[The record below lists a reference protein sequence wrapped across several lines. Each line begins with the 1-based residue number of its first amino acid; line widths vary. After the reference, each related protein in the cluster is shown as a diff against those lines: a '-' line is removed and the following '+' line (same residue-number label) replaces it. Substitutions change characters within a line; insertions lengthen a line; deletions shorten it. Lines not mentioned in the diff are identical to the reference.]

1 MKRTEFWIDVGGT
14 FTDCLMRSS
23 DGDTRRI
30 KVLSSGKLQGTVGDG
45 SGAGAIVDN
54 TRRSDPPD
62 VWRGYRLSLL
72 SEEGEAIAQRNV
84 VRFDAELG
92 ELTLD
97 RPLDPPPE
105 VGTLYLLEGDEEAPL
120 VAIRR
125 LLGLA
130 RDQALPPVD
139 VRLGTTRGTNALLTR
154 SGADVGLVMTAGFGD
169 ILEIGYQNR
178 PHLFQLDIQKSTSL
192 VHRTVEIQ
200 ERLGADGD
208 VLVPLDEADVE
219 QKLCGLFEQGIRSL
233 AICLLHSYRQP
244 IHEQRVE
251 AIARRIGFTEVS
263 VSHAVAPLIKLVAR
277 GDTTVVDAYLNP
289 VLRDYVAAIQRALGS
304 GSRLSLLTSAGG
316 LIAAEQFSGKDSIL
330 SGPAGGVVGYAA
342 VAQHAGFSRAI
353 GFDMG
358 GTSTDVSR
366 FDGAFERQFE
376 TEKAGVRIV
385 APMMA
390 IETVAAGGGSIC
402 DFDGVKL
409 VVGPGSAGAD
419 PGPACYGCG
428 GPLTVTDVN
437 LALGK
442 LQGARFP
449 FRLEEAAVERRLLEI
464 AKKVEV
470 ATGQRKTTQE
480 LATGFLQIA
489 NANIA
494 KAIRTISVAKGY
506 DPRAYALVPFGGAAG
521 QHACAVAELLGI
533 STLLSHPDAGILS
546 AVGIGA
552 AVTTRYATR
561 GVYRLLAEGDD
572 SLEATFAE
580 LRTEAIVQVAADG
593 VPDSQISCRE
603 EVELRYRGLEASLS
617 IAARPIA
624 DLAERYHQAHQ
635 LRYGYC
641 RRAQPIEVVAAR
653 VEASGQNRNDV
664 QPSQAVEPRPVKP
677 TGWATVSF
685 AGVETRTPTYQRDLL
700 SGGAVIA
707 GPALVTESLA
717 TTVIDPGWR
726 AEMLSGG
733 ELMIRRSEKGAA
745 KNDVVTNL
753 TDADVADPVLLE
765 ILNNQFAAIA
775 EQMGVALQNTSV
787 SVNVKERL
795 DFSCAIFTGD
805 GDLIANAPHIPVHL
819 GAMGETVK
827 ATIAANPQMAPGDA
841 FVTNNPYR
849 GGSHLPD
856 VTVITPAYLGEA
868 SERPSFFAA
877 SRAHHAEIGGI
888 AAGSMPSGS
897 KTLADEG
904 VLIDNFRL
912 MQAGVANWEGFETI
926 LRKGK
931 YPSRNVADNLSDVAA
946 QLAAN
951 QHGRIDLETMV
962 ATYGLTKVEQYAR
975 HIQCAAATKTRA
987 ALSRLPDGRH
997 RFEDYLDDGSPI
1009 AVLIEITGD
1018 RAVIDFAGTGPV
1030 LPGNLNA
1037 NRAIVTA
1044 AVMYCLRSLLNE
1056 EIPLNQGVLEP
1067 VEIRLPHCLLNPP
1080 FLGSPEKCAAVA
1092 GGNVETS
1099 QRVVDVLLGA
1109 LQLAAASQGT
1119 MNNFTFGDAT
1129 FGYYETICGGA
1140 GATPQAAGASAV
1152 HTHMTNTRMTD
1163 VEVFELRFPA
1173 RIRRFS
1179 IRRDSGGAGEH
1190 RGGDGVDRE
1199 IEFLRP
1205 LSGSLL
1211 TQRRGDYPP
1220 YGMAGGQPGK
1230 VGENLL
1236 RRADGTEIRLPA
1248 ISSFDLQPGDVLVI
1262 RTPGGGGWGTG

>member
-1 MKRTEFWIDVGGT
+1 MKRPEFWIDVGGT
-14 FTDCLMRSS
+14 FTDCLMRC

-30 KVLSSGKLQGTVGDG
+30 KVLSSGKLQGTIAAG
-45 SGAGAIVDN
+45 STPGAILDDA
-54 TRRSDPPD
+54 RRRDPPH
-62 VWRGYRLSLL
+62 VWRGYRLRLLDEQGASLD
-72 SEEGEAIAQRNV
+72 QRQV
-84 VRFDAELG
+84 VQFDAAAG
-92 ELTLD
+92 SLTLD
-97 RPLDPPPE
+97 RPLDVSPA
-105 VGTLYLLEGDEEAPL
+105 VGSLYVLEGDEEAPL
-120 VAIRR
+120 VAMRR

-130 RDQALPPVD
+130 RDDALPAVD

-154 SGADVGLVMTAGFGD
+154 TGADVGLVTTAGFGD

-178 PHLFQLDIQKSTSL
+178 PHLFQLNIQKSSSL
-192 VHRTVEIQ
+192 VNRVVEIN
-200 ERLGADGD
+200 ERLAADGA
-208 VLVPLDEADVE
+208 VLQPLDEAE
-219 QKLCGLFEQGIRSL
+219 TEAKLRELFGGGIRSL
-233 AICLLHSYRQP
+233 AIALLHGYRNP
-244 IHEQRVE
+244 AHERQVA
-251 AIARRIGFTEVS
+251 AIARRIGFAEVS
-263 VSHAVAPLIKLVAR
+263 VSHEAAPLIKLVAR

-289 VLRDYVAAIQRALGS
+289 VLRDYVASIQAALGA

-316 LIAAEQFSGKDSIL
+316 LIAADKFSGKDSIL

-342 VAQHAGFSRAI
+342 VARQAGFAKAI

-385 APMMA
+385 TPMMA

-409 VVGPGSAGAD
+409 TVGPASAGAD

-437 LALGK
+437 LTLGK
-442 LQGARFP
+442 LQGAQFP
-449 FRLEEAAVERRLLEI
+449 FQLDRAAVERRLREI
-464 AKKVEV
+464 AAKVAD
-470 ATGQRKTTQE
+470 ATGQQRTPQE
-480 LATGFLQIA
+480 LASGFLQIA

-533 STLLSHPDAGILS
+533 ETLVSHPDAGILS

-552 AVTTRYATR
+552 AVTTHYATR
-561 GVYRLLAEGDD
+561 GIYRPLDQSEQTLDAI
-572 SLEATFAE
+572 FAE
-580 LRTEAIVQVAADG
+580 LQTEAIAQVAAEG
-593 VPDSQISCRE
+593 VNETQVDCRE

-617 IAARPIA
+617 IAARPLD
-624 DLAERYHQAHQ
+624 DLAERYHQAHER
-635 LRYGYC
+635 RYGYC
-641 RRAQPIEVVAAR
+641 RRQQPIETVAAR
-653 VEASGQNRNDV
+653 VEATAQDRSDMQASSRGAYSKPQPSGQVNV
-664 QPSQAVEPRPVKP
+664 L
-677 TGWATVSF
+677 F
-685 AGVETRTPTYQRDLL
+685 AGNETATPTYQREQLQTGD
-700 SGGAVIA
+700 VID
-707 GPALVTESLA
+707 GPALIAEKLA
-717 TTVIDPGWR
+717 TTVIDPGWT
-726 AEMLSGG
+726 AEVWSGG
-733 ELMIRRSEKGAA
+733 ELVVRRSEVAA
-745 KNDVVTNL
+745 SVEVDTI
-753 TDADVADPVLLE
+753 DAAEVADPVLLE
-765 ILNNQFAAIA
+765 IINNQFAAIA

-827 ATIAANPQMAPGDA
+827 ATIAANPQMRPGDA

-856 VTVITPAYLGEA
+856 VTVITPVYIGDNA
-868 SERPSFFAA
+868 ERPQFFAA

-904 VLIDNFRL
+904 VLIDNFSL
-912 MQAGVANWEGFETI
+912 MHGGVADWEGLETI
-926 LRKGK
+926 LRNAK
-931 YPSRNVADNLSDVAA
+931 YPSRNVADNLADINA

-951 QHGRIDLETMV
+951 QHGRIDLEAMV
-962 ATYGLTKVEQYAR
+962 AGYGLNVVEQYAR
-975 HIQCAAATKTRA
+975 HIQQAAATKTRA
-987 ALSRLPDGRH
+987 ALARLPDGTH
-997 RFEDYLDDGSPI
+997 RFEDHLDDGSPL
-1009 AVLIEITGD
+1009 VVQIEIVGD
-1018 RAVIDFAGTGPV
+1018 AAVIDFAGTGPV

-1044 AVMYCLRSLLNE
+1044 AVMYCLRSLLDE

-1067 VEIRLPHCLLNPP
+1067 VEIRLPQCFLNPP
-1080 FLGSPEKCAAVA
+1080 FLGEPDRCAAVA

-1140 GATPQAAGASAV
+1140 GATPQGAGASAV

-1173 RIRRFS
+1173 RVRRFAIRRG
-1179 IRRDSGGAGEH
+1179 SGGAGLH

-1205 LSGSLL
+1205 MTGSLL
-1211 TQRRGDYPP
+1211 TQRRGPYPP
-1220 YGMAGGQPGK
+1220 YGLAGGEPGK
-1230 VGENLL
+1230 LGENHLL
-1236 RRADGTEIRLPA
+1236 RADGSVIDLPA
-1248 ISSFDLQPGDVLVI
+1248 IASFELQPGDAI
-1262 RTPGGGGWGTG
+1262 RIQTPGGGGWGTAK